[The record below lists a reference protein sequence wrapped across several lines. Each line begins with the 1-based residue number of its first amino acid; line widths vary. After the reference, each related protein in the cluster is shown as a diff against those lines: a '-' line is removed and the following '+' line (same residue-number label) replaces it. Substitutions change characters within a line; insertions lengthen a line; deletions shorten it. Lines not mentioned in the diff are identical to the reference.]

1 MRVTIVPAIGPLLL
15 MCSPIHAA
23 SAKAEAETYSVRMH
37 IYDGDELIGQPQ
49 LTAREGQAFTMEA
62 VQPSGK
68 GYTVAATLTRST
80 STMVA
85 IKARVEILSPSA
97 RRSISPEMSVTL
109 GTAASFTRSSEGAA
123 PIRVIFEVGTEQAS
137 SARR

>member
-1 MRVTIVPAIGPLLL
+1 MRVTIVPVIGSLLL
-15 MCSPIHAA
+15 MCSPIDAA

-37 IYDGDELIGQPQ
+37 IYDGDELIGRPQ

-68 GYTVAATLTRST
+68 GYTVAARLTRST

-123 PIRVIFEVGTEQAS
+123 PIRVIFEVGSEQAS